1 MTPSSSSVV
10 LVANPEVIHVGG
22 HLLTAAKQLGV
33 RVELLDSRQAYEGPR
48 WRQKMNWWLR
58 GHRPARLTD
67 FSAGVVDAVRRIKP
81 THVITTGLAPLDAWS
96 LRTIGDMGARRLN
109 FLTDDPWNPAH
120 HAPWFMDALQ
130 HYDHVCS
137 PRRANMPD
145 LTSLGGP
152 SVSYLPFAY
161 APDQHFPEPPVGDD
175 ERARFAADVVF
186 AGGADPERV
195 AIVTPFLEAGLNVAL
210 YGGYWDRYPATRAH
224 ARGHADPQRLRK
236 AIGGAHVSLCLVRRA
251 NRDGHSMRTFE
262 VPAMGGCMVVEDTG
276 EHREF
281 FGTPGEAVI
290 YAASV
295 TDMVDAASALVKDP
309 ARRDRLAHRSHRLVA
324 EGPFTYADRLRAMLE
339 AA

>member
-1 MTPSSSSVV
+1 
-10 LVANPEVIHVGG
+10 
-22 HLLTAAKQLGV
+22 
-33 RVELLDSRQAYEGPR
+33 
-48 WRQKMNWWLR
+48 
-58 GHRPARLTD
+58 
-67 FSAGVVDAVRRIKP
+67 
-81 THVITTGLAPLDAWS
+81 VITTGLAPLDAPS
-96 LRTIGDMGARRLN
+96 LRTIATLGARRLN

-120 HAPWFMDALQ
+120 RAPWFMDALQ

-137 PRRANMPD
+137 PRRANLSD
-145 LTSLGGP
+145 LMAVRGP

-161 APDQHFPEPPVGDD
+161 APDQHFPEPPVGED
-175 ERARFAADVVF
+175 ECARFAADVVF

-195 AIVTPFLEAGLNVAL
+195 AIVTPLLEAGLNVAL
-210 YGGYWDRYPATRAH
+210 YGGYWDRYAATRAH

-262 VPAMGGCMVVEDTG
+262 VPAMGGCMVVEDTA

-281 FGTPGEAVI
+281 FGAPGDAVI
-290 YAASV
+290 YATSV
-295 TDMVDAASALVKDP
+295 NEMIDAARALVNDP
-309 ARRDRLAHRSHRLVA
+309 ARRQRLADRSHRLVA